1 MTQLNIMAPSRG
13 KSYEPGPFLGALP
26 LPFTAASADHW
37 RMATRTLVNSA
48 PSAYPQRTQRP
59 LPHDIPLTERLF
71 DALAA
76 FKMKT
81 ATLAAAHFSRDER
94 ARLFKHL
101 DSLLDAESWDS
112 ADEVSTEASFT
123 TLLRMTLFLGGRRPA
138 LGITGTGNF
147 IATWTEGADRL
158 TIECRPEDQVRW
170 VLVQNLDGQRES
182 AAGQT
187 MVRRL
192 PEVLRPYDAPKRWF
206 PNAFDQA
213 PA

>member
-1 MTQLNIMAPSRG
+1 MTQLNVMAPSRS

-26 LPFTAASADHW
+26 LPFTAASVDRW
-37 RMATRTLVNSA
+37 RVATRTLVSSA
-48 PSAYPQRTQRP
+48 PSAYPQRAQRP
-59 LPHDIPLTERLF
+59 PHDIPLTERLF

-81 ATLAAAHFSRDER
+81 ATLAAAHFNRDDR
-94 ARLFKHL
+94 GRLFKQL

-138 LGITGTGNF
+138 LGVTGTGNF
-147 IATWTEGADRL
+147 IAMWTEGDDRL
-158 TIECRPEDQVRW
+158 TIECWPEDHVRW
-170 VLVQNLDGQRES
+170 VLLQNLDGQRET
-182 AAGQT
+182 AAGET
-187 MVRRL
+187 TVRRL
-192 PEVLRPYDAPKRWF
+192 PEVLRPYDPPKRWF
-206 PNAFDQA
+206 PHAADQA